1 MARLRRIDGKKFLT
15 REECVKDFTLF
26 KLAQGVSERTIKDYE
41 WHLGHFFKEFPEG
54 WGDYTTVKKAVI
66 HYFANG
72 NHLAPATHNMRRKYL
87 KCFFSW
93 MVQEGTLTSNPVDG
107 IRQRRE
113 EPRVRE
119 IDEIKLKELIAIF
132 DRKTYSG
139 LRDYVLLC
147 LTIDTGIRP
156 KEALALL
163 SEHFNLRGM
172 EVHIP
177 AAIAKTRISRTLP
190 LLPLTV
196 DGIRKLLSVRPESWG
211 NAPLFASSEGK
222 PIDTHAWTLRL
233 RRYGEKLGFKI
244 SAYDLRHAFALMFL
258 RNGGH
263 ALALQRTLGHTD
275 LTVTKRYVALT
286 QQDLREQHTAASPLN
301 SIVQKQDRMRKL
313 KN

>member
-1 MARLRRIDGKKFLT
+1 MARLRRIDEKIFLT
-15 REECVKDFTLF
+15 PVECIKNFTLF

-41 WHLGHFFKEFPEG
+41 WHLGHFFKEFPKA
-54 WGDYTTVKKAVI
+54 WGDYAIVKKAVI
-66 HYFANG
+66 RYFASGNG
-72 NHLAPATHNMRRKYL
+72 LAPATHNMRRKYL

-93 MVQEGTLTSNPVDG
+93 AVQEGILVSNPVDG
-107 IRQRRE
+107 IPQRRE
-113 EPRVRE
+113 EPRIRE
-119 IDEIKLKELIAIF
+119 IDEAKLKALLAIF

-139 LRDYVLLC
+139 LRDYALLC

-156 KEALALL
+156 KEALSLL
-163 SEHFNLRGM
+163 PEHFNQRGM
-172 EVHIP
+172 EIHIP
-177 AAIAKTRISRTLP
+177 GTISKTRVSRTLP

-196 DGIRKLLSVRPESWG
+196 DAIRKLLSVRPDSWG
-211 NAPLFASSEGK
+211 NAPLFASAEGK
-222 PIDTHAWTLRL
+222 LMDTHAWSLRL

-286 QQDLREQHTAASPLN
+286 QQDLRDQHTIASPLN
-301 SIVQKQDRMRKL
+301 SITQRKERIRKL
-313 KN
+313 